1 MSASPP
7 VTRGMILIRIAIY
20 GKGGIGKSTI
30 SVNVSAALAENGL
43 KILQIGCDPKHDS
56 TRLLI
61 GGRIPTTVL
70 EYIKNVLPEK
80 RRPEDIV
87 FKGYGGVACVEA
99 GGPEPG
105 VGCAGRGIITTFEL
119 LENLGI
125 KPDFF
130 DVSIYDVLG
139 DVVCGGF
146 AVPLR
151 DEYADAVFIVTSG
164 EYLSL
169 YAANNILRG
178 IQNFT
183 EQTCRVA
190 GIIHNA
196 RGLKDEDDRV
206 TRFARAVQLPI
217 VAYIPRS
224 EVFARAEKEGRT
236 VVEKYPDSAEAA
248 IFGQVADYIGKIN
261 AGESALL
268 HPALPLTDE
277 NLEQVVLQRET
288 YGTVEKYDFSSF
300 GVQKASGKVLSGSVK
315 HKRPLIGCAFAGAV
329 SVTAQIT
336 DAATI
341 MHGPRSCSL
350 MMYEKLLDT
359 EQCAATMF
367 GHPYHQGL
375 KNRLLSTDMTDEEFI
390 FGGETKLAETIESTI
405 RNGFALIFV
414 VTACP
419 PGLIGD
425 NIGNVIK
432 NVSANYP
439 DVTIV
444 PVPVDGNLAGDFAQ
458 GLIDTY
464 RVVAGLIP
472 GGGQENDN
480 NAVNIIAEKW
490 LALNDEVSIGAV
502 ESLLKRLGIA
512 VNCRFLCKSSASSL
526 ENFNNAALNLLADND
541 DISEYIRKAL
551 ASVSD
556 VPFLDKALPVGFAET
571 EVWLQ
576 QVAEFFGKE
585 KRSQEIIAEE
595 KKEYQRRIEA
605 IRPRFE
611 GKTVLISIYLKSVDW
626 ICDLANDLNMDIV
639 KIGLTYS
646 PFSGSFVSQ
655 KAGKIPVEHNYTIE
669 KRSEDIRTL
678 RPDLVLYTYPVLR
691 PGDQARSAHLP
702 YCPGFGF
709 HAAVEQAERWSM
721 LMKLPVI
728 EGWKKDGEG
737 IL

>member
-1 MSASPP
+1 LP
-7 VTRGMILIRIAIY
+7 TIRGMIPIRIAIY

-30 SVNVSAALAENGL
+30 SANVSAALAEHGL
-43 KILQIGCDPKHDS
+43 KVMQIGCDPKHDS
-56 TRLLI
+56 TRLLL

-70 EYIKNVLPEK
+70 DYIKNVLPEK
-80 RRPEDIV
+80 RRPEEIV

-125 KPDFF
+125 RPDFF

-146 AVPLR
+146 AVPVR
-151 DEYADAVFIVTSG
+151 DEYADAVFIITSG

-183 EQTCRVA
+183 EQSCRVA

-206 TRFARAVQLPI
+206 GRFAEAVRLPV

-224 EVFARAEKEGRT
+224 EVFARAEKEGCT
-236 VVEKYPDSAEAA
+236 ITELYPETAEAA
-248 IFGQVADYIGKIN
+248 IFQQVADHIGKIN
-261 AGESALL
+261 AGEPALL
-268 HPALPLTDE
+268 HPALPLSDE
-277 NLEQVVLQRET
+277 DLERVVLQRESRST
-288 YGTVEKYDFSSF
+288 AEQYDFSSF
-300 GVQKASGKVLSGSVK
+300 GVRNAGGKVLSGSVK
-315 HKRPLIGCAFAGAV
+315 QKRPLIGCAFAGAV

-341 MHGPRSCSL
+341 LHGPRSCSL
-350 MMYEKLLDT
+350 MIYEKLLDT
-359 EQCAATMF
+359 EQCASTMF

-375 KNRLLSTDMTDEEFI
+375 KQRLISTDMTDEEFI
-390 FGGETKLAETIESTI
+390 FGGEAKLAETIESTI
-405 RNGFALIFV
+405 RKGFTLIFV

-432 NVSANYP
+432 GVSADHP

-444 PVPVDGNLAGDFAQ
+444 PVSVDGNLAGDFAQ
-458 GLIDTY
+458 GLIDAY
-464 RVVAGLIP
+464 RAVAGLIP
-472 GGGQENDN
+472 AGGRENGQ

-502 ESLLKRLGIA
+502 ESLLHRLEIA
-512 VNCRFLCKSSASSL
+512 VNCRFLCRCSADSL
-526 ENFNNAALNLLADND
+526 ETFNDASLNLLADND

-551 ASVSD
+551 APVSD
-556 VPFLDKALPVGFAET
+556 VPFLDEALPVGFAET
-571 EVWLQ
+571 EAWLHAVGVWFGKGE
-576 QVAEFFGKE
+576 VAET
-585 KRSQEIIAEE
+585 IIAEE
-595 KKEYQRRIEA
+595 QEEYRRRIDA
-605 IRPRFE
+605 IRPKFE
-611 GKTVLISIYLKSVDW
+611 GKRVLISTYPKTVDW
-626 ICDLANDLNMDIV
+626 ILDLADDLNMDIV
-639 KIGLTYS
+639 KIGLSYS
-646 PFSGSFVSQ
+646 PFSESLLSQ
-655 KAGKIPVEHNYTIE
+655 RAGGIPVEYHYTIE
-669 KRSEDIRTL
+669 KRSEDIRML
-678 RPDLVLYTYPVLR
+678 MPDLVLYTYPVLR
-691 PGDQARSAHLP
+691 PGDRARSAHLP

-709 HAAVEQAERWSM
+709 HAAVEQAERWSR
-721 LMKLPVI
+721 LLKLPEV
-728 EGWKKDGEG
+728 EGWKDDGEG